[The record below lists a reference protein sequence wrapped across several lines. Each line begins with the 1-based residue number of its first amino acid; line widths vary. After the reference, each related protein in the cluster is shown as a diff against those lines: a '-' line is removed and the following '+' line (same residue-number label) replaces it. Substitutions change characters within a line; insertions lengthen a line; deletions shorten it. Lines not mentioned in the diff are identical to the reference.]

1 MEESTNIFIID
12 VVSRDE
18 IGLWYW
24 FWILPFLS
32 IAHILIIKGVL
43 CKTRMNM
50 YFGRSIEIEE
60 FCKGPKLAQD
70 AVEQDEN
77 QENIELPVV
86 VGLFLHQNARQKSFD
101 FYFHVEDLSKIA
113 PQIHSAKQ

>member
-1 MEESTNIFIID
+1 MEESTNIFIRD

-24 FWILPFLS
+24 FWIFPFLS

-43 CKTRMNM
+43 CKTRMNKH
-50 YFGRSIEIEE
+50 FGRSIEIEE

-86 VGLFLHQNARQKSFD
+86 VNETASAKS
-101 FYFHVEDLSKIA
+101 VEDNDETADEEHPSTN
-113 PQIHSAKQ
+113 PVQV